1 MAATGTDRKTEARAN
16 ELYWSSDR
24 SVNQIADELDLS
36 KGTLY
41 GMIRPLQADISCP
54 ACTQE
59 VVFPNRTAKERGL
72 VVCPSC
78 GWEGDHGGV
87 EAGGA
92 DDPVTV
98 ALDVQDDVPAPPP
111 SALSGSWTRT
121 LAGGALLGAAAGLAL
136 VVWSRRR

>member
-1 MAATGTDRKTEARAN
+1 MAATGTDRETEVRAN

-41 GMIRPLQADISCP
+41 GMIHPWPAGLSCP
-54 ACTQE
+54 ACIE
-59 VVFPNRTAKERGL
+59 ELVFPNRTAKEKGL

-78 GWEGDHGGV
+78 GWEGEEGAV
-87 EAGGA
+87 EAAGG
-92 DDPVTV
+92 DGSVTV
-98 ALDVQDDVPAPPP
+98 PLDGQDDVPAPPL
-111 SALSGSWTRT
+111 SARSNSWSRT

-136 VVWSRRR
+136 VFWSRRR